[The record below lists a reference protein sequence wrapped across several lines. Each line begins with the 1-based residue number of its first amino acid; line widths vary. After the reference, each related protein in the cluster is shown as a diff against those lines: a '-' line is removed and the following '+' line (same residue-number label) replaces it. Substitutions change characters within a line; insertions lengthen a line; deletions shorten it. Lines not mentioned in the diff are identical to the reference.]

1 MNVLAA
7 GAIIFDAIKEKIQCI
22 GSRKNT
28 TSRGQGKKQFIAKRS
43 HGEG

>member
-7 GAIIFDAIKEKIQCI
+7 SAIIFDAIKEKNTCI

-28 TSRGQGKKQFIAKRS
+28 TSRGQGQKTIQNGTQS
-43 HGEG
+43 W